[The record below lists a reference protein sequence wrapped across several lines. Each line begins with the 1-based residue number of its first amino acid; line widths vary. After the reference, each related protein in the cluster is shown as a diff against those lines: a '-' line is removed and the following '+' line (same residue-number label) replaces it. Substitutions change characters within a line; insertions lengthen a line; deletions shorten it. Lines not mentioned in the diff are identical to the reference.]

1 MTDRV
6 GDIAMLIK
14 KHIQGELTEN
24 EKDQLTNWINESEGN
39 QKVFEE
45 LTNESTL
52 QQAMKDLYEFKQ
64 ARDNSQSASVVS
76 LGSRKTNRVKYMAAA
91 AVLLAVVCMVWLYT
105 SNRPEKQ
112 VAVTKPE
119 SKSTIQDIAPGG
131 NRAVL
136 TLADGST
143 IILDNAHNGLIAE
156 QGKTAINKKQDGE
169 LVYNISSVQRGG
181 ANSPLT
187 THHSPTYNIVSTPR
201 GGQYQLTLPDGSKV
215 WLNAASSLKFPVSFR
230 GAARTVQLTGE
241 AYFEV
246 AHVTMPGNNDRM
258 PFEVEVS
265 NGMKVQVLGTHF
277 NIMAYAEEKETK
289 TTLLQGKVK
298 VVNGEWSMVNGQK
311 QAVVLQPGEQA
322 QLAGTGGKLQVQKD
336 ANVEEAVAWKN
347 GLFKF
352 EHTDLKT
359 VMRQLARWY
368 DVQVEYAPEVPEKY
382 FTGEISRKLN
392 ASEVLSVIEFAG
404 VHCKI
409 EGKKIKVLP

>member
-1 MTDRV
+1 MTDRAD
-6 GDIAMLIK
+6 GIATLIK
-14 KHIQGELTEN
+14 KHIQDELTDN
-24 EKDQLTNWINESEGN
+24 EKDQLTGWISESKEN
-39 QKVFEE
+39 QRVFEE
-45 LTNESTL
+45 LTNEDTL
-52 QQAMKDLYEFKQ
+52 QLAMKDLYECKQ
-64 ARDNSQSASVVS
+64 ARDNGQSASVVS
-76 LGSRKTNRVKYMAAA
+76 LDSSKTNWVKYMVAA

-105 SNRPEKQ
+105 SNRNGKQ

-119 SKSTIQDIAPGG
+119 TKKTIQDIAPGG
-131 NRAVL
+131 NKAVL

-143 IILDNAHNGLIAE
+143 IILDNVHNGLIAE

-169 LVYNISSVQRGG
+169 LEYKATTSHSKLATSYNTV
-181 ANSPLT
+181 T
-187 THHSPTYNIVSTPR
+187 TPR

-215 WLNAASSLKFPVSFR
+215 WLNAASSLTFPVSFT
-230 GAARTVQLTGE
+230 GAARTVQLRGE

-246 AHVTMPGNNDRM
+246 SHVPLPGSGERM
-258 PFEVEVS
+258 PFVVEVN

-277 NIMAYAEEKETK
+277 NIMAYEEEKETK

-298 VVNGEWSMVNGQK
+298 VITEASSQQPGGNGPA
-311 QAVVLQPGEQA
+311 AVFLQPGQQA
-322 QLAGTGGKLQVQKD
+322 LLINEGTNLRVQKE
-336 ANVEEAVAWKN
+336 ANVAEAVAWKN

-352 EHTDLKT
+352 GHTDLKT

-368 DVQVEYAPEVPEKY
+368 DVQVEYAPGVPEKY
-382 FTGEISRKLN
+382 FTGEISRRLN